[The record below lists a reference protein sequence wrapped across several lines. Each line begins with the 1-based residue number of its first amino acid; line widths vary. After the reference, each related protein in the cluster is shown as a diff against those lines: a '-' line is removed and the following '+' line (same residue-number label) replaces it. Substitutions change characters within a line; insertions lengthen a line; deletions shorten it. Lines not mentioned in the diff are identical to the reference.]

1 MRVTSIAS
9 DQPLQVIQL
18 SDGQNLIA
26 EILPFGAIIKSIK
39 FKKQEMTL
47 SSILS

>member
-9 DQPLQVIQL
+9 NQPLQVIQL
-18 SDGQNLIA
+18 SDGENLTA

-39 FKKQEMTL
+39 FKNKK
-47 SSILS
+47 